1 MKARLIIPAAGMGR
15 RLGLDI
21 PKALA
26 PLAGKPLIA
35 WTAEG
40 MREAPVL
47 APVVIA
53 VPAGWEKQ
61 FEEALSAVETTV
73 QLVAG
78 GSERQASV
86 RRALAALDEDAEIVA
101 IHDAARPFAPISAV
115 IKAIEA
121 AREFGGATLA
131 TPASDTLL
139 LDDGEGFLESTP
151 DRTRAWACQTPQ
163 VFQVDLI
170 RRAHEQAAREG
181 RVFTDDAT
189 LARHA
194 GYKVKLVDG
203 GPGNFKIT
211 TARDYSFAAYLLEH
225 DLI

>member
-1 MKARLIIPAAGMGR
+1 MKARLVIPAAGMGR

-26 PLAGKPLIA
+26 PLAGKPLIVRA
-35 WTAEG
+35 VEG
-40 MREAPVL
+40 MGDAPFL

-61 FEEALSAVETTV
+61 FAEALRSVETAT
-73 QLVAG
+73 QLVTG
-78 GSERQASV
+78 GSDRQASV

-101 IHDAARPFAPISAV
+101 IHDAARPFAPVSAV

-121 AREFGGATLA
+121 ARAYGGATLA
-131 TPASDTLL
+131 TPASDTIL
-139 LDDGEGFLESTP
+139 LDDGDGFLESTP
-151 DRTRAWACQTPQ
+151 DRAHAWACQTPQ
-163 VFQVDLI
+163 AFQVDVI

-181 RVFTDDAT
+181 RAFTDDAT

-194 GYKVKLVDG
+194 GCKVKLVDG

-211 TARDYSFAAYLLEH
+211 TARDFSFAAYLLEH